1 MTILRKKT
9 MAIFASFVLALAL
22 AAPAAM
28 AQSSQKGYIQEG
40 PSVLDEADNGN
51 GGDDSGDKG
60 DVAAG
65 GGSGG
70 SGPVDTQ
77 EAATSQLPFTGADLG
92 LMAAAGGSLVLLGF
106 GMRRLTRTPD
116 AT

>member
-51 GGDDSGDKG
+51 GGDESGND
-60 DVAAG
+60 DAAG
-65 GGSGG
+65 GGG
-70 SGPVDTQ
+70 SGSEPTSGQ
-77 EAATSQLPFTGADLG
+77 EAAVSQLPFTGADIGLLG
-92 LMAAAGGSLVLLGF
+92 AAGASLVLLGF
-106 GMRRLTRTPD
+106 GMRRLTRTPE